1 MRKEFESA
9 DIEALQEELE
19 HFRAEKEKIRLLIGQ
34 IGGKTSGARD
44 RALNITFVVAISA
57 LFLIDLLRHTFH
69 MSVPVPALFS
79 IELGV
84 LLVSIKI
91 IWMIQKQTKVEHF
104 QFWILNSIEFRLNEL
119 SRRLA
124 RIEENLE

>member
-44 RALNITFVVAISA
+44 RTLNITFVVAIAA
-57 LFLIDLLRHTFH
+57 LFLIDLLRHTLH

-91 IWMIQKQTKVEHF
+91 VWMIQKQTKVEHF